1 MATHENDQLNV
12 ADNAEQN
19 TAETSPNPVQS
30 LFQNTAQAASYEQSL
45 GQGDGSV
52 TPEDMQAYADEHGP
66 LATAEAAVEE
76 AREVGMQDNTN
87 DDGLPVVGADPVVN
101 PAVVGTLDGRA
112 DLRDPSLARDPAQM
126 TFDELEKQNAAIQEE
141 MRNKRETERAAVINR
156 IKTDIARF
164 GLKPSDIR
172 LSSDERKAA
181 KGTRKSSGPV
191 KPKYRNPENPEQ
203 TWTGRGIAPKWI
215 AGYAKEDRAQF
226 EIKE

>member
-1 MATHENDQLNV
+1 MSTHENDALKV

-19 TAETSPNPVQS
+19 TPETSPNPVQS

-87 DDGLPVVGADPVVN
+87 DDGLPVVGADAPVVN
-101 PAVVGTLDGRA
+101 PHVVGTLDGRA
-112 DLRDPSLARDPAQM
+112 DLRDPSLVRDPSQL

-164 GLKPSDIR
+164 GLKPSEIR
-172 LSSDERKAA
+172 LAKGERQA
-181 KGTRKSSGPV
+181 GTRKSSGPV